1 MDKSCNEYTTQLLFT
16 FTCLLSTSLF
26 SRIIM
31 ADHTFNHAERGK
43 YTLEEKDAL
52 GKMCEKYKLEYD
64 EKLNMGLFYIN
75 SPPPC

>member
-1 MDKSCNEYTTQLLFT
+1 
-16 FTCLLSTSLF
+16 
-26 SRIIM
+26 M

-64 EKLNMGLFYIN
+64 EKLNMGLFYKN

>member
-1 MDKSCNEYTTQLLFT
+1 
-16 FTCLLSTSLF
+16 
-26 SRIIM
+26 M

-43 YTLEEKDAL
+43 YTLEEKDAP

-64 EKLNMGLFYIN
+64 EKLNMGLFYKN